1 MVHRPSSWDQ
11 SYVDGSPPWDIGRP
25 QPVFVRVADSGQVRS
40 PVLDSGCGTGEHALL
55 FAERGF
61 EVTGV
66 DIAAPA
72 IEAARAKAA
81 QRGLSVTF
89 EVADVLALDRHGFAT
104 VLDNGVFH
112 VFDDADRARYVASL
126 AAATRPGGILY
137 LHCFSD
143 QMPGDDGP
151 RRITQA
157 ELRAAFADGWRVL
170 DIEATRIDVRP
181 EYRPEP
187 AYAWL
192 ATIVRDA

>member
-1 MVHRPSSWDQ
+1 VVHGPSSWDQ
-11 SYVDGSPPWDIGRP
+11 SYLDGSPPWDIGRP
-25 QPVFVRVADSGQVRS
+25 QPAFVRVADRGQVRS

-126 AAATRPGGILY
+126 AAATRPGGMLY
-137 LHCFSD
+137 LQCFSD
-143 QMPGDDGP
+143 QEPGDDGP

-157 ELRAAFADGWRVL
+157 ELRAAFANGWRVL

-181 EYRPEP
+181 EFRLEP
-187 AYAWL
+187 ARAWF

>member
-1 MVHRPSSWDQ
+1 MHGPSPWDQ
-11 SYVDGSPPWDIGRP
+11 SYLGGSPPWDIGRP
-25 QPVFVRVADSGQVRS
+25 QPVFVRIADSGQVRS

-81 QRGLSVTF
+81 RRGLSVTF

-126 AAATRPGGILY
+126 AAATLPGGMLY
-137 LHCFSD
+137 LQCFSD
-143 QMPGDDGP
+143 QMPGTDGP
-151 RRITQA
+151 RRISQA

-170 DIEATRIDVRP
+170 DIEATRIEVRP
-181 EYRPEP
+181 EYWPEP
-187 AYAWL
+187 AHAWL

>member
-1 MVHRPSSWDQ
+1 MVHGPSSWDQ
-11 SYVDGSPPWDIGRP
+11 SYLDGSPPWDIGRP
-25 QPVFVRVADSGQVRS
+25 QPAFVRVADRGQVRS

-126 AAATRPGGILY
+126 AAATRPGGMLY
-137 LHCFSD
+137 LQCFSD
-143 QMPGDDGP
+143 QEPGDDGP

-157 ELRAAFADGWRVL
+157 ELRAAFANGWRVL

-181 EYRPEP
+181 EFRLEP
-187 AYAWL
+187 ARAWF